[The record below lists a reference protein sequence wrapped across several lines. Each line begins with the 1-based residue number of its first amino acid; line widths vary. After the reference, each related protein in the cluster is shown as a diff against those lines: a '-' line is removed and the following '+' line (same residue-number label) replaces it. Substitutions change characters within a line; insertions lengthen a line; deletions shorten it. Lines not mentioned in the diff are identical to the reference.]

1 MITKKTIELGEY
13 IVNIT
18 YDNETGSISV
28 EVLDELHDLIE
39 SLDITNAEDLKKND
53 DDDNDA
59 IIDLNIGL
67 N

>member
-39 SLDITNAEDLKKND
+39 SLDITNAEDFKKND